1 MTEHAYIE
9 SKPKFTAIWIIP
21 IVALLITGWMLYK
34 YQSNQGHTIYIKMTE
49 AEGITAGK
57 TEVKVRSVKVGI
69 VKDLELDL
77 AHNGVLAKVQINNQ
91 YDELL
96 TEDAKFW
103 VVKPRI
109 DQSGISGMNTL
120 LSGVYLELEPG
131 VSDNLSYLFILQDEP
146 ALISNDIEG
155 RRFNLTAKSTEV
167 LEVGA
172 SIYFRGYRI
181 GQIETSNFDV
191 NSLHMDY
198 GIFIFSPYDKLMTNN
213 SIFWVSS
220 GVDFSL
226 NTSGVHFSTGSL
238 SKLIKGGVSVDYPPE
253 QAPNKIAEANKTYT
267 LHKNYSQAL
276 EKRFDDF
283 DYYIVQ
289 FEQSIRGLNIGA
301 PVEYRGMRIG
311 TVEQAP
317 AKLKKDGEPIYF
329 EHDNTLV
336 PVLVKIEY
344 GRIYEDETLAKQ
356 YWQKNIDKW
365 IRNGLKASLKSGNI
379 LTGAVYIDLDFYNIT
394 SGSEMLVNTDI
405 YPILPSTS
413 SGFTA
418 LSEQMTALVN
428 KLNRLPIEEASENL
442 NNTLIAYQTLGKEMR
457 VLISEFNNN
466 ETADKVAKNLTQL
479 ETTLAQL
486 TSSLKQFEN
495 TLSSYQQGSGVVDQL
510 TNTLQELENLTNTL
524 KPLSKGLN
532 EQPSMLIFDRSTPSD
547 PIPEKS

>member
-1 MTEHAYIE
+1 MTEYAYIE

-34 YQSNQGHTIYIKMTE
+34 YQSNQGHTIYIKMTD
-49 AEGITAGK
+49 AEGISAGK

-131 VSDNLSYLFILQDEP
+131 VSNNLSYLFTLQDEP

-155 RRFNLTAKSTEV
+155 KRFNLTAKSAEV

-191 NSLHMDY
+191 SSLSMDY
-198 GIFIFSPYDKLMTNN
+198 GIFVFSPYDKLMTNN

-238 SKLIKGGVSVDYPPE
+238 SKLIKGGISVDYPPE
-253 QAPNKIAEANKTYT
+253 QKPNHLADANKTYT

-317 AKLKKDGEPIYF
+317 AQLKKNGEPIYF

-336 PVLVKIEY
+336 PVLIKIEY

-356 YWQKNIDKW
+356 YWQNNLDKW

-379 LTGAVYIDLDFYNIT
+379 LTGAVYIDLDFYTTT
-394 SGSEMLVNTDI
+394 SGNEVFVNTDI
-405 YPILPSTS
+405 YPVLPSTS

-428 KLNRLPIEEASENL
+428 KLNQLPFEEASENL
-442 NNTLIAYQTLGKEMR
+442 NNTLTAYQSLAEEMKA
-457 VLISEFNNN
+457 LISEFNNN

-479 ETTLAQL
+479 ETTLTQL

-495 TLSSYQQGSGVVDQL
+495 TLSGYQQGSGVVDQL
-510 TNTLQELENLTNTL
+510 TNTLQELENLSNTL